1 MTGFNLTQ
9 GSGFLFVGFSDVSP
23 RLQILLGVTFTLIY
37 LVTLIGN
44 LIIFLILTVD
54 PALHTPMYFFLR
66 NLSLVDIW
74 FTNVTIPK
82 TVTELLSKDR
92 RISFKGCAAQMFF
105 FFVFGITDCV
115 LLAVMSLDRYVAI
128 CIPLRYTAIMSRSMC
143 IYLASGS
150 WIMAIV
156 SSLSLTSVTFS
167 LPFCES
173 QEINHFFCDIPPLME
188 LACGNTF
195 ITETVTRLTSIFT
208 LMVPFLLILI
218 TYTFIVS
225 KIVKIRST
233 EGRRA
238 AVSTCASHL
247 VSVVLLYGTT
257 ILTYAQP
264 KSSYSM
270 QKIFSVCYAYLTP
283 MLNPLIYSLRNK
295 EVKGALKK
303 QTLRNV
309 LSKVM

>member
-1 MTGFNLTQ
+1 MTELNSTH
-9 GSGFLFVGFSDVSP
+9 GSGFLLLGFSDVSP
-23 RLQILLGVTFTLIY
+23 RLQILIGAMFTLIY
-37 LVTLIGN
+37 LITLIGN
-44 LIIFLILTVD
+44 VIIFVILTID
-54 PALHTPMYFFLR
+54 PFLQTPMYFFLK

-74 FTNVTIPK
+74 FTNATIPK
-82 TVTELLSKDR
+82 TVTGSLFQNR
-92 RISFKGCAAQMFF
+92 HISFKGCATQMFF

-128 CIPLRYTAIMSRSMC
+128 CIPLRYMTIMSRSMC
-143 IYLASGS
+143 TYLASGS
-150 WIMAIV
+150 WIMSTV

-173 QEINHFFCDIPPLME
+173 HEIHHFFCDIPPLME

-195 ITETVTRLTSIFT
+195 ISETVTTLTSVFT

-225 KIVKIRST
+225 KIMKIRSA
-233 EGRRA
+233 EGRSTA
-238 AVSTCASHL
+238 ASTCASHL

-270 QKIFSVCYAYLTP
+270 ERIFSVCYACLTP

-303 QTLRNV
+303 LTLR
-309 LSKVM
+309 LSKVI